1 MHLIIARALA
11 SRARNARLFPSK
23 FLVALPFISKI
34 WLGVAGML
42 IAFRMLAASGP
53 LSLWHCAQLILAL
66 ALPVF
71 VLQAV
76 LDRYPAHSL
85 SNQPSLRLARLGRW
99 RQIPALECSAFEK
112 YGSGGLLTMLIAGLL
127 LNIPVRVFEFMAAMP
142 APKLHTPS
150 WYLSLHDIMLADLV
164 IFSTCYAALVGLAI
178 RNVPLFPR
186 LLAAVWLLDLAAQ
199 LAIGG
204 LMAHVPN
211 LPTRVEHGLGAL
223 LTGNMQK
230 VAISMAIWVPYL
242 IMSRRVN
249 LTYRHR
255 IPVMAR
261 QRSAHR

>member
-11 SRARNARLFPSK
+11 SRARNARLFPGK

-150 WYLSLHDIMLADLV
+150 WYLSLHDIMLARSRRPVGDRRPDGPCAEPADEGGAWSGSASDRKYAESGHKHGDMGALSHNVAQGEFDL
-164 IFSTCYAALVGLAI
+164 SASYPGDGA
-178 RNVPLFPR
+178 
-186 LLAAVWLLDLAAQ
+186 AAQ
-199 LAIGG
+199 CASLKYRAPVQTEKIKYP
-204 LMAHVPN
+204 LHP
-211 LPTRVEHGLGAL
+211 
-223 LTGNMQK
+223 
-230 VAISMAIWVPYL
+230 I
-242 IMSRRVN
+242 VN
-249 LTYRHR
+249 
-255 IPVMAR
+255 
-261 QRSAHR
+261 